1 MEILLGM
8 GNQPRFGGSG
18 KIGWARLT
26 ETNNTGR
33 QVILA
38 KTFKND
44 GSQNIS
50 CRGENCCYSC
60 SDVAKIYSRDRAN
73 HGLKNLQD
81 GFSSRLI
88 SVVNIIGDMAHE
100 VENYCHKCLKNF
112 TKESIL
118 IKHRIK
124 CTGKQLFACNICS
137 EGFQTHHAMVVHI
150 KKWHRIDSSFKTT
163 GIFVGKTKVKNTERG
178 KKTPLGRVY
187 EKSHVPITPGLN
199 HVNQVLTP
207 QLRKELLFFM
217 KKEVMVN
224 TILNFHFVLNC
235 ILAKPESDNYVK
247 RIRYSARSQTEKISR
262 ASDIKS

>member
-1 MEILLGM
+1 
-8 GNQPRFGGSG
+8 
-18 KIGWARLT
+18 
-26 ETNNTGR
+26 
-33 QVILA
+33 
-38 KTFKND
+38 
-44 GSQNIS
+44 
-50 CRGENCCYSC
+50 
-60 SDVAKIYSRDRAN
+60 
-73 HGLKNLQD
+73 
-81 GFSSRLI
+81 
-88 SVVNIIGDMAHE
+88 
-100 VENYCHKCLKNF
+100 
-112 TKESIL
+112 L
-118 IKHRIK
+118 IKHREK

-163 GIFVGKTKVKNTERG
+163 GIFVGKTRVKNTERG

-207 QLRKELLFFM
+207 QLRKELLFFL

-224 TILNFHFVLNC
+224 LILNFHFVLNC